1 MALPSNTDL
10 ATLDVAYLGQ
20 PFVQVEAKNLDSE
33 TLDIVYLGQPF
44 VAVGP
49 GAAPPSG
56 LNVWVNVAG
65 TWKQASAAYVNVS
78 GTWKTASTV
87 SADISGT
94 WKT

>member
-20 PFVQVEAKNLDSE
+20 PFVQVEAKSLDTE
-33 TLDIVYLGQPF
+33 TLDIAYLGQPF

-49 GAAPPSG
+49 SAVTG

-78 GTWKTASTV
+78 GTWKLV
-87 SADISGT
+87 SAISTRASGT
-94 WKT
+94 WKS